1 MKKQQWQGRHQSW
14 LRLQEN
20 WKCLDVNCHTSCHES
35 NYMSTSVSSVCQ
47 SSCLSL
53 TWSILLEESLTLFP
67 FSQNIRHHIQYYI
80 SSVTLSPVRSGFS
93 LSLSS
98 THLTNLEVLHT
109 RVGPHFQQRE
119 NILTKCWGSNSLFR
133 KIKIHVPWILNYIKS
148 EASFLG
154 NLGIA
159 FK

>member
-1 MKKQQWQGRHQSW
+1 MTGSTSVWVSIIRKLKVSY
-14 LRLQEN
+14 
-20 WKCLDVNCHTSCHES
+20 VNCHTSCHES
-35 NYMSTSVSSVCQ
+35 KYMSTSVSSVCQ
-47 SSCLSL
+47 SSFLSL

-98 THLTNLEVLHT
+98 THLTNLQVLHT